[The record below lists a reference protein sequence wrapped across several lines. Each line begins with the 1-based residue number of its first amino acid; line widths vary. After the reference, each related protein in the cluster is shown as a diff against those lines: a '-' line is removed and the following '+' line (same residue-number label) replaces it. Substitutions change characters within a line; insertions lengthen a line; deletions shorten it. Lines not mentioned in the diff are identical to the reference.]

1 MNKLQA
7 ILLARE
13 LRRRQ
18 TYAEKVF
25 WDKVRNRKLFS
36 LKFNRQYVVEYQLF
50 DEPPSFFIV
59 DFYCHQLKLII
70 EIDGPIHKFQKE
82 YDKDR
87 EEILSVFGYKI
98 LRFENEEV
106 IENWSS
112 VKEKIKSYLK

>member
-1 MNKLQA
+1 MNKFQA

-18 TYAEKVF
+18 TIAEKIF
-25 WDKVRNRKLFS
+25 WKKVRNRKLFS

-50 DEPPSFFIV
+50 NEPISFFIV
-59 DFYCHQLKLII
+59 DFYCHQLKLVI
-70 EIDGPIHKFQKE
+70 EIDGPIHQFQKE

-87 EEILSVFGYKI
+87 EEILSVLGYKI
-98 LRFENEEV
+98 LRFENEDV

-112 VKEKIKSYLK
+112 VEDKIKSYIK